1 LTQVIHKL
9 RWADGQT
16 TVQFKNAGIVDWRAA
31 AMGEIPEH
39 DRLCD
44 FTQASKG
51 LHDDLKDTWRRAL
64 REKDDDESALDCFD
78 RLATAEGLGAR
89 LLREAGARPEAEGQ
103 ENWTAEQKRVIGENY
118 GFFSLLVDGCAAFRT
133 LVLCPRY
140 TGNRARIEPHIW
152 TVEGREYYALA
163 INYQQYVVIDHS
175 LRHSMALR
183 RAGRTARR
191 HSESVEVSAKH
202 RALGVNP
209 DTIRTALVL
218 SEVRAKHIISD
229 LLVLRD
235 DEKLR
240 YIANLRETLDAEEAN
255 IGAPA
260 PMDVEEPSPAP
271 APAPPR
277 PERSVSPPPAK
288 KRRGAEPSPPRAT
301 GSPQQP
307 MMSPLRTNPAAL
319 LAFGKLRRRSNE
331 GNGVRYD

>member
-1 LTQVIHKL
+1 MFLTQVIGKL
-9 RWADGQT
+9 KWADAQT
-16 TVQFKNAGIVDWRAA
+16 TVRFKNAGIVDWRAA
-31 AMGEIPEH
+31 AVGEFPEH
-39 DRLCD
+39 DILCD

-163 INYQQYVVIDHS
+163 INYQQYVVIEHS

-235 DEKLR
+235 DEKVR
-240 YIANLRETLDAEEAN
+240 YIANLRETLDAEAAN

-277 PERSVSPPPAK
+277 PKRRVSPPREPPPAK
-288 KRRGAEPSPPRAT
+288 RRRAAAPPPPRA
-301 GSPQQP
+301 
-307 MMSPLRTNPAAL
+307 MSPLKASPDAL
-319 LAFGKLRRRSNE
+319 A
-331 GNGVRYD
+331 RYHDFRKRASEDGGLQYD

>member
-1 LTQVIHKL
+1 MTQVIHKL

-78 RLATAEGLGAR
+78 RLATAKGLGAL

-163 INYQQYVVIDHS
+163 INYQQYVVIEHS

-218 SEVRAKHIISD
+218 SEIRAKHIISD

-235 DEKLR
+235 DEKVR
-240 YIANLRETLDAEEAN
+240 YIANLRETLDAEAAN

-288 KRRGAEPSPPRAT
+288 KRRGAEPSPQR
-301 GSPQQP
+301 S
-307 MMSPLRTNPAAL
+307 MSPLKASPAAL
-319 LAFGKLRRRSNE
+319 ARHHDFRKRASEDGGLQ
-331 GNGVRYD
+331 YD